1 MKICK
6 ICETEVEDNV
16 SVCPV
21 CDNAFDGDEAIIE
34 TDTADIK
41 SESVKSTRPLI
52 IVIIILVT
60 ALITGAICLAT
71 VFTYRHTETPKP
83 DSTTGNAVST
93 NTTTTTQNTTIEIIL
108 NEPYYIKYNSE
119 KEYVAMYREPNTDS
133 EVITRFSPNGKKA
146 IKVTLISKDDNSLWK
161 VKYKG
166 KTGYVHKDNLVK
178 DKQKATKATTTTTK
192 QPETTV
198 QNTRAYQTYTN
209 TYVKPQT
216 KKKTEMVIIEEY

>member
-34 TDTADIK
+34 TETADIK

-60 ALITGAICLAT
+60 VLIIGAICLAT
-71 VFTYRHTETPKP
+71 VFTYRHTERTKP
-83 DSTTGNAVST
+83 NITSDNVVNTT
-93 NTTTTTQNTTIEIIL
+93 TTTTTQNTTIEIIL

-119 KEYVAMYREPNTDS
+119 KEYVAMYRESNTDS

-166 KTGYVHKDNLVK
+166 KTGYIHKDNLVK
-178 DKQKATKATTTTTK
+178 SKQKATKATTTTTE

-198 QNTRAYQTYTN
+198 QNTRAYQTYT
-209 TYVKPQT
+209 TYVKPQS
-216 KKKTEMVIIEEY
+216 KQKTEMVIIEEY

>member
-60 ALITGAICLAT
+60 VLIIGAICLAT

-108 NEPYYIKYNSE
+108 NEPYYIKYNAE
-119 KEYVAMYREPNTDS
+119 KEYVSMYRESNTDS

-178 DKQKATKATTTTTK
+178 DKQKATKATTTTTE
-192 QPETTV
+192 QPETTA
-198 QNTRAYQTYTN
+198 QNTRAYQTYT
-209 TYVKPQT
+209 TYIKPQT